1 LNAVPRR
8 VLIIGPTP
16 PPFHGVAT
24 FIRDLVRASDR
35 FPHFK
40 FDALDTSDR
49 RDASNLGRWEAGN
62 LALGFANLA
71 EMASRLGRQRH
82 DLVYVPISQNIPAFL
97 RDALFILQARLF
109 GARVVLHLHGG
120 HFREFYDR
128 ESPGWF
134 RPIARWTLNRAA
146 AVAVLSSEFRPIFE
160 GLIPSDR
167 ICVVENGVPD
177 LFSNMIVDES
187 QDAAPHTILYMST
200 LARTKGI
207 LGLIRAMPALRKC
220 ISDARLR
227 IAGNW
232 SEVDTHDEAL
242 TFIAQN
248 GLHDCIEFVG
258 NVDGLVKRDFLK
270 SGSVFCLPSR
280 YPYEGQPLSILEAM
294 SAGLPVLS
302 TRQGAIGSMVID
314 GETGRLL
321 HPGCSP
327 DDIATVLISMFSDRK
342 TLHAQGIAGRKRYCR
357 NYTLERCHQ
366 RLVEVFE
373 DALFPSPV
381 GERADAGTPARGE
394 GKRAD

>member
-24 FIRDLVRASDR
+24 FIRDLVGASDR

-49 RDASNLGRWEAGN
+49 RDASNLGHWDAGN

-71 EMASRLGRQRH
+71 EMASRLGRQRPA
-82 DLVYVPISQNIPAFL
+82 LVYVPISQNIPAFL
-97 RDALFILQARLF
+97 RDALFIIQARLF

-120 HFREFYDR
+120 HFREFY
-128 ESPGWF
+128 EKETSGWF
-134 RPIARWTLNRAA
+134 RLIARWTLNRAA
-146 AVAVLSSEFRPIFE
+146 AVAVLSAEFSPIFE

-167 ICVVENGVPD
+167 IRVVENGVPD
-177 LFSNMIVDES
+177 LFSNIALCENRI
-187 QDAAPHTILYMST
+187 APPPTVLYMST

-207 LGLIRAMPALRKC
+207 LDLIRAIPTLRNS
-220 ISDARLR
+220 IPDARLR

-232 SEVDTHDEAL
+232 SETDARDEAL
-242 TFIAQN
+242 AFIAQQRLN
-248 GLHDCIEFVG
+248 DCIEFVG
-258 NVDGLVKRDFLK
+258 NVDGSVKRDFLL

-302 TRQGAIGSMVID
+302 TRQGAIGSMVVD
-314 GETGRLL
+314 GVTGQLL
-321 HPGCSP
+321 NPGCSP
-327 DDIATVLISMFSDRK
+327 EDISAALISMLTDPKS
-342 TLHAQGIAGRKRYCR
+342 LYAQGVASRAKYCAK
-357 NYTLERCHQ
+357 YTLDRCHR

-373 DALFPSPV
+373 DALQC
-381 GERADAGTPARGE
+381 R
-394 GKRAD
+394 